1 MRVYLRKSQAFFS
14 WLDEN
19 QFQYVVLRGYQNM
32 GENPRRGGKDD
43 LDILVEDRAVGPVMD
58 YTRWVPKA
66 AGIKCDVY
74 SAGAGCGADFVGC
87 A

>member
-58 YTRWVPKA
+58 YARWVPKA